1 MSFNRIVLTGLTALA
16 GLGIASEA
24 SAGGRNPGSLLLYPE
39 FDNRAATVTVLT
51 VTNTNDDFA
60 PAAGNPLVAAGT
72 VRVHFKYIGKYGANF
87 GGGPMSGSGG
97 YQNVINCEEFD
108 REELLTPNDTLTLIT
123 KAHNPQHE
131 QGYVYVIAK
140 NLVGEKIAFNHLIG
154 NVLTV
159 SGMLSFE
166 YSVNPVVFDGIG
178 DGTLTDLDGDGNC
191 DLDGV
196 EYGEVPDEILIPR
209 FLGQSQESFNSEL
222 ILIGLSG
229 GAAFSTTVDFLI
241 YNDNEEV
248 FSSEYTFDCWDR
260 VKLLHISGIFAQNFL
275 AQFTNQDAQEVLGQ
289 SSIESGWMR
298 IDGGIANSTVVS
310 IDDPAFY
317 AVLLEKVGNNRGA
330 SDLPFEQGLQ
340 ANGDLLPRSIFGD
353 A

>member
-24 SAGGRNPGSLLLYPE
+24 NAGGRNPGSLLLYPE
-39 FDNRAATVTVLT
+39 FDNRDATVTVLT
-51 VTNTNDDFA
+51 VTNTNDDNTPSA
-60 PAAGNPLVAAGT
+60 DNPLVAAGT
-72 VRVHFKYIGKYGANF
+72 VRVEFKYIGKYGAQVVPTS
-87 GGGPMSGSGG
+87 GPYHS
-97 YQNVINCEEFD
+97 NVINCEEFN
-108 REELLTPNDTLTLIT
+108 REELLTPNDTLTLLT
-123 KAHNPQHE
+123 HAHNPQHE
-131 QGYVYVIAK
+131 QGYVYVFAK
-140 NLVGEKIAFNHLIG
+140 NVAGEKIAFNHLIG
-154 NVLTV
+154 NVLTIR
-159 SGMLSFE
+159 GMFSFE

-178 DGTLTDLDGDGNC
+178 DGTLTDLDGDGHC

-196 EYGEVPDEILIPR
+196 EYGEVPDQIMIPR
-209 FLGQSQESFNSEL
+209 FLGQGPQFNSEL
-222 ILIGLSG
+222 IFIGLSG

-248 FSSEYTFDCWDR
+248 FSSEFTFDCWDR
-260 VKLLHISGIFAQNFL
+260 VNLLSISGIFAQDFL
-275 AQFTNQDAQEVLGQ
+275 AMFTNDDPQELLGTNGA
-289 SSIESGWMR
+289 IETGWMR
-298 IDGGIANSTVVS
+298 IDGAIADSTVVS

>member
-24 SAGGRNPGSLLLYPE
+24 NAGGRNPGSLLLYPE

-51 VTNTNDDFA
+51 VTNTNSDFA
-60 PAAGNPLVAAGT
+60 PSADNPLVAAGT
-72 VRVHFKYIGKYGANF
+72 VRVEFKYIGKYGPSM
-87 GGGPMSGSGG
+87 GP
-97 YQNVINCEEFD
+97 YQHEINCEEFN
-108 REELLTPNDTLTLIT
+108 REELLTPNDTITLLTN
-123 KAHNPQHE
+123 AHNPQHE
-131 QGYVYVIAK
+131 QGYVYVFAK
-140 NLVGEKIAFNHLIG
+140 NMTGQKIAFNHLIG

-159 SGMLSFE
+159 SGLQSFE
-166 YSVNPVVFDGIG
+166 YSVNPVAFDGIG
-178 DGTLTDLDGDGNC
+178 DGTLTDLDGDNNL

-196 EYGEVPDEILIPR
+196 EYGEAPDEILVPR
-209 FLGQSQESFNSEL
+209 FLGQSYEGFNSEL
-222 ILIGLSG
+222 ILIALSG
-229 GAAFSTTVDFLI
+229 GAAFTTTVDFLI

-260 VKLLHISGIFAQNFL
+260 VHLLSISGIFAQQFL
-275 AQFTNQDAQEVLGQ
+275 AMFTNQDSQEVLGASQ
-289 SSIESGWMR
+289 IETGWFRM
-298 IDGGIANSTVVS
+298 DGAIADSTVVS

-317 AVLLEKVGNNRGA
+317 AVLLEKVGDNRGA
-330 SDLPFEQGLQ
+330 ADLPFEQGLQ

>member
-24 SAGGRNPGSLLLYPE
+24 NAGGRNPGSLLLYPE
-39 FDNRAATVTVLT
+39 FDNRNATVTVLT
-51 VTNTNDDFA
+51 VTNTNDDFTPSA
-60 PAAGNPLVAAGT
+60 SNPLVAAGT
-72 VRVHFKYIGKYGANF
+72 VRVEFKYIGKYDANE
-87 GGGPMSGSGG
+87 
-97 YQNVINCEEFD
+97 NEINCEEFN
-108 REELLTPNDTLTLIT
+108 REELLTPNDTLTLLT
-123 KAHNPQHE
+123 NAHNPQHE
-131 QGYVYVIAK
+131 QGYVYVFAK
-140 NLVGEKIAFNHLIG
+140 NVAGQKIAFNHLIG
-154 NVLTV
+154 NVLTIR
-159 SGMLSFE
+159 GMFSFE
-166 YSVNPVVFDGIG
+166 YSVNPVAFDGIG

-196 EYGEVPDEILIPR
+196 EYGEVPDQILIPR
-209 FLGQSQESFNSEL
+209 FLGQSQGGFNSEL
-222 ILIGLSG
+222 ILVALSG

-260 VKLLHISGIFAQNFL
+260 VNLLSISGIFAQSFL
-275 AQFTNQDAQEVLGQ
+275 AMFTNNAPLEVLGTGGA
-289 SSIESGWMR
+289 IESGWMR
-298 IDGGIANSTVVS
+298 MDGGIADSTVVS

-317 AVLLEKVGNNRGA
+317 AVLLEKIGDNRGA